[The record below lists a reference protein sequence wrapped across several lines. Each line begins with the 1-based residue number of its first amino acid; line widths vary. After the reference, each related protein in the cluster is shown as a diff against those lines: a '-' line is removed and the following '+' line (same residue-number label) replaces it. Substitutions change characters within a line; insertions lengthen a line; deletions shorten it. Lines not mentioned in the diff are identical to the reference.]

1 MEERKLFLR
10 GGYEQ
15 ESLRPAA
22 LVSVQGVLAFF
33 WQLITSPCAK
43 DCDAE
48 PLSCTSNLF
57 FVLLPMK
64 TPSQ

>member
-22 LVSVQGVLAFF
+22 LVSLHGVLAFF
-33 WQLITSPCAK
+33 FG
-43 DCDAE
+43 
-48 PLSCTSNLF
+48 N
-57 FVLLPMK
+57 
-64 TPSQ
+64 

>member
-33 WQLITSPCAK
+33 LAIDYQP
-43 DCDAE
+43 
-48 PLSCTSNLF
+48 
-57 FVLLPMK
+57 VR
-64 TPSQ
+64 